1 MAQHNESAFEKELCQ
16 ALVSGGWL
24 HSKNDIGYDRELALF
39 PGDVLGWLEDTQPEQ
54 LAKLVKP
61 GDTAV
66 SQEAAKKDLVRRLA
80 KSLDGPLDNGGGA
93 LSILRR
99 GFRHQTAKFDM
110 CQFKPA
116 DNLNPA
122 TMERFGKNRLRVMQQ
137 VHYSKSNQNSIDLVL
152 FLNGIPV
159 ATLELKTDFTQSVQ
173 NAVTQYKKDRKP
185 GGEPLLSFGHRA
197 LVHFAVSNDEIY
209 MTTKL
214 AGDDTYFLP
223 FNMGDHGRAGN
234 PVNPI
239 SSRTSYLWG
248 RVLQRENWLNIL
260 GRFMHLSIEKSI
272 DPVTGKKI
280 QKESLLFPRY
290 HQWEAVSELI
300 ETSRIEGPGNK
311 YLIQHSAGSG
321 KTNSIAWTA
330 HQLSTLHDESGK
342 KVYDSV
348 FVITDR
354 TVLDDQLQEA
364 IKQIDAKTGVVK
376 AVTSKEGAKSA
387 QIAAAIAAGTP
398 IVVVTIQ
405 SFPEVYKYLDSNKDV
420 KGKKFAIVADE
431 AHSSQTGNTAGRLRS
446 VLSPAEQESLDDGG
460 EYDTEAMLL
469 AEMEGRAAPS
479 NVSFYAF
486 TATPK
491 AKTMEL
497 FGRVPATGG
506 TPEPFHVYT
515 MQQAIEEGFILDVLQ
530 NYTPYKVAFKL
541 THNGA
546 DYDSDT
552 IVDQNEAL
560 KTLMRWVRLHPTN
573 IASKVQIIVEHY
585 RQNVAH
591 LLGGKAKAM
600 VVTGSR
606 IEAVRYKL
614 AFEKYIAEN
623 KYTDVFPLVAFSGD
637 VSDLESGPEEFNEK
651 NMNPNMKGSNIPTA
665 FATDKFQVL
674 LVANKFQTG
683 FDQPLLSAMYVDKK
697 LSGVTAVQ
705 TLSRLN
711 RTAPGKDTTYVLDFV
726 NEPEEI
732 LESFLPYFRDAQ
744 LSGITDPNIVHDMQ
758 AKLEHAGIYDNGDVE
773 RVVTT
778 ALAGKANNALSA
790 ALAPVVDRFTKKL
803 QAAQTEKDRASED
816 SLLDFRKTVESFIKA
831 YSFLSQL
838 YNYGDTDIEKTFIF
852 LKLLIRLIRGGV
864 DPINIDLTQ
873 VELKALGIKKGDSAK
888 LSLAQGE
895 SIALDPIDEQ
905 GTGQVHDPVLIA
917 LREAVEQLNTLWDDE
932 TFTDA
937 DSNGIAIWVAGKA
950 AEQKDIQQQATANTL
965 DQFLASP
972 DLERATI
979 AALVESSGNF
989 GEMKNDVLAD
999 KQTIEKFTKIIGQL
1013 TYAILQNTKLAGG
1026 A

>member
-24 HSKNDIGYDRELALF
+24 HSKNDAGYDRELALF
-39 PGDVLGWLEDTQPEQ
+39 PEDVLGWLEDTQPEQ

-61 GDTAV
+61 GDTSA
-66 SQEAAKKDLVRRLA
+66 SQEAAKKDLIRRLA

-173 NAVTQYKKDRKP
+173 NAITQYKKDRKP

-234 PVNPI
+234 PVNPV

-248 RVLQRENWLNIL
+248 RVLQPENWLNIL

-272 DPVTGKKI
+272 DPVSGKKI

-290 HQWEAVSELI
+290 HQWEAVSELV

-446 VLSPAEQESLDDGG
+446 VLSPAEQAAFDDGG

-469 AEMEGRAAPS
+469 AEMEGRATPS

-497 FGRVPATGG
+497 FGRVPKAGG

-541 THNGA
+541 THDGA
-546 DYDSDT
+546 EYDSDNV
-552 IVDQNEAL
+552 VDQSEAIHA
-560 KTLMRWVRLHPTN
+560 LMRWVKLHPTN
-573 IASKVQIIVEHY
+573 ISQKVQIIVEHY
-585 RQNVAH
+585 RENIAH
-591 LLGGKAKAM
+591 LLDGKAKAM

-606 IEAVRYKL
+606 VEAVRYKI
-614 AFEKYIAEN
+614 AFEKYISEK
-623 KYTDVFPLVAFSGD
+623 KYKDVYPLVAFSGD
-637 VSDLESGPEEFNEK
+637 VTDLESGPEDFNEK
-651 NMNPNMKGSNIPTA
+651 NMNPNMKGSNIPAA

-711 RTAPGKDTTYVLDFV
+711 RTAPGKELTYVLDFV
-726 NEPEEI
+726 NDPDEI
-732 LESFLPYFRDAQ
+732 LEAFLPYFRDAQ
-744 LSGITDPNIVHDMQ
+744 LSSITDPNIVHDMQ
-758 AKLEHAGIYDNGDVE
+758 AKLEHAGIYDSGDVE
-773 RVVTT
+773 RVVSV
-778 ALAGKANNALSA
+778 ALAGKGNNALSA
-790 ALAPVVDRFTKKL
+790 ALAPAVDRFSKQL
-803 QAAQTEKDRASED
+803 QAAQAIKDKAAED
-816 SLLDFRKTVESFIKA
+816 ELLVFRKTVESFIKA

-838 YNYGDTDIEKTFIF
+838 YNYGDTDIEKTYIF

-864 DPINIDLTQ
+864 DSQSIDLSK
-873 VELKALGIKKGDSAK
+873 VELKALGIKKGELAK
-888 LSLAQGE
+888 L
-895 SIALDPIDEQ
+895 ALVDQETVALQPGNNA
-905 GTGQVHDPVLIA
+905 GTGQPHDPVLIA
-917 LREAVEQLNTLWDDE
+917 LAEAVEQLNTLWDDE
-932 TFTDA
+932 TFTTADA
-937 DSNGIAIWVAGKA
+937 SGLALWVAGKA
-950 AEQKDIQQQATANTL
+950 AEQSLIRGQADANPL
-965 DQFLASP
+965 DQFLESP
-972 DLERATI
+972 DLQEAMM
-979 AALVESSGNF
+979 AALIGSASNF
-989 GEMKNDVLAD
+989 EEMKKNVLAND
-999 KQTIEKFTKIIGQL
+999 HNIAKFTKIIGR
-1013 TYAILQNTKLAGG
+1013 LAYFL
-1026 A
+1026 ANNPSAVLP

>member
-24 HSKNDIGYDRELALF
+24 HSKNDAGYDRELALF
-39 PGDVLGWLEDTQPEQ
+39 PGDVLGWLEDTQPDQ
-54 LAKLVKP
+54 LAKLIKP

-80 KSLDGPLDNGGGA
+80 KALDGPLDNGGGA
-93 LSILRR
+93 LTILRR
-99 GFRHQTAKFDM
+99 GFKHQTAKFEM

-137 VHYSKSNQNSIDLVL
+137 VHYSKTNQNSIDLVL

-159 ATLELKTDFTQSVQ
+159 STLELKTDFTQSVQ
-173 NAVTQYKKDRKP
+173 NAITQYKKDRKP
-185 GGEPLLSFGHRA
+185 SGEPLLSFGHRA

-234 PVNPI
+234 PVNPV

-248 RVLQRENWLNIL
+248 RVLQPENWLNIL

-272 DPVTGKKI
+272 DPVSGMKI

-290 HQWEAVSELI
+290 HQWEAVSELV

-330 HQLSTLHDESGK
+330 HQLSTLHDASGK
-342 KVYDSV
+342 KVFDSV

-354 TVLDDQLQEA
+354 TVLDDQLQQA

-497 FGRVPATGG
+497 FGRLSETGG
-506 TPEPFHVYT
+506 TPQPFHVYT

-614 AFEKYIAEN
+614 AFEKYIAKHN
-623 KYTDVFPLVAFSGD
+623 YTDVFPLVAFSGD
-637 VSDLESGPEEFNEK
+637 VSDPESGPDEFNEK
-651 NMNPNMKGSNIPTA
+651 NMNPTMKGSNIPTA

-732 LESFLPYFRDAQ
+732 LDSFLPYFRDAQ

-773 RVVTT
+773 RVVSA
-778 ALAGKANNALSA
+778 ALAGKGNNALSA
-790 ALAPVVDRFTKKL
+790 ALAPVVDTFTKRL
-803 QAAQTEKDRASED
+803 QAAQENKDRTSED

-852 LKLLIRLIRGGV
+852 LKLLIRLIRGGA
-864 DPINIDLTQ
+864 DIESIDLTQ
-873 VELKALGIKKGDSAK
+873 VELKALGIKKGDSAN
-888 LSLAQGE
+888 LSLVDGE
-895 SIALDPIDEQ
+895 SIALDPVDEQ
-905 GTGQVHDPVLIA
+905 GTGQVHDPVFIA

-932 TFTDA
+932 TFTNA
-937 DSNGIAIWVAGKA
+937 DSNGIALWVAGKA
-950 AEQKDIQQQATANTL
+950 AEQSAIRKQASANTL

-972 DLERATI
+972 DLENATI

-989 GEMKNDVLAD
+989 DEMKDDVLAD
-999 KQTIEKFTKIIGQL
+999 KQTIEKFTRIIGRL
-1013 TYAILQNTKLAGG
+1013 AYAMLQNPMTAN
-1026 A
+1026 